1 MPKNTVEETS
11 SSIERNRSA
20 GSTLRIRDPSN
31 SYKCYDSIPT
41 PSPIS
46 PQSSAHNSLET
57 THLRSQ
63 SQNSCASTT
72 TATAKNRNHECK
84 SAASQNSLQR
94 AASLD
99 SLVNSSEQE
108 TSEEDDVERLSDS
121 DSLLELTQI
130 KNETSHHH
138 LRQSDLAQ
146 LRNDDPQNEIV
157 IKAYLE
163 KSHKKCD
170 YKNCGFKRPDSYNS
184 NFNQEDPIMPS
195 PLKFLGPHTHPASNN
210 GTVSLVSSN
219 KSNRRNS
226 IASASSVPKMETI
239 LEEPIEAKVSVKEI
253 LARFETLR
261 EAAEVNLITF
271 YLHINCANN
280 YSLSRNKTHKLIQK

>member
-1 MPKNTVEETS
+1 MPKSTIDDSS

-31 SYKCYDSIPT
+31 TYKCYDSIPT
-41 PSPIS
+41 PSPITPS
-46 PQSSAHNSLET
+46 LTNIESHNSCSGNNN
-57 THLRSQ
+57 RPNSQ
-63 SQNSCASTT
+63 S
-72 TATAKNRNHECK
+72 KNHRNECK
-84 SAASQNSLQR
+84 SSASQNSLQR

-108 TSEEDDVERLSDS
+108 TSEEDDPERLSDS
-121 DSLLELTQI
+121 DSILELAQI
-130 KNETSHHH
+130 TGTNNIEHP
-138 LRQSDLAQ
+138 RQSDLA
-146 LRNDDPQNEIV
+146 LLKNIDPQNETV

-170 YKNCGFKRPDSYNS
+170 YKNCGFKRPDEL
-184 NFNQEDPIMPS
+184 FQQEEPIKPS
-195 PLKFLGPHTHPASNN
+195 PIKNIGSQSNCN
-210 GTVSLVSSN
+210 GTVSSV

-226 IASASSVPKMETI
+226 IASSSSVPKMETI

-261 EAAEVNLITF
+261 EAAEVNEK
-271 YLHINCANN
+271 NN
-280 YSLSRNKTHKLIQK
+280 TQLF

>member
-1 MPKNTVEETS
+1 MPKNTVEEIS

-46 PQSSAHNSLET
+46 PQTPTNNSLET
-57 THLRSQ
+57 NHIRSN
-63 SQNSCASTT
+63 SQNSIVSITT
-72 TATAKNRNHECK
+72 TTKNRNNECK

-108 TSEEDDVERLSDS
+108 TSEEDDAERLSDS

-130 KNETSHHH
+130 NEANHHH

-146 LRNDDPQNEIV
+146 LKNDDPQNETV

-170 YKNCGFKRPDSYNS
+170 YKNCGFKRPDSCNNNS
-184 NFNQEDPIMPS
+184 NNNNQEDPIMPS
-195 PLKFLGPHTHPASNN
+195 PLKFLGPHPHHGTNNNN
-210 GTVSLVSSN
+210 GTLSSVTSN

-261 EAAEVNLITF
+261 EAAEVN
-271 YLHINCANN
+271 
-280 YSLSRNKTHKLIQK
+280 

>member
-1 MPKNTVEETS
+1 MPKSTIDDSS

-31 SYKCYDSIPT
+31 TYKCYDSIPT
-41 PSPIS
+41 PSPIT
-46 PQSSAHNSLET
+46 PSLTNIESNNNCNNNN
-57 THLRSQ
+57 RPNSQ
-63 SQNSCASTT
+63 S
-72 TATAKNRNHECK
+72 KNHRNECK
-84 SAASQNSLQR
+84 SSASQNSLQR

-108 TSEEDDVERLSDS
+108 TSEEDDPERLSDS
-121 DSLLELTQI
+121 DSILELAQI
-130 KNETSHHH
+130 TGTNNIEHP
-138 LRQSDLAQ
+138 RQSDLA
-146 LRNDDPQNEIV
+146 LLKNIDPQNETV

-170 YKNCGFKRPDSYNS
+170 YKNCGFKRPDELEQEEPIKASPIKIIGS
-184 NFNQEDPIMPS
+184 N
-195 PLKFLGPHTHPASNN
+195 GN
-210 GTVSLVSSN
+210 GTVSSV

-226 IASASSVPKMETI
+226 IASSSSVPKMETI

-261 EAAEVNLITF
+261 EAAEVNEISTIQSLLITLT
-271 YLHINCANN
+271 YIHIFTATNCWLYNCIHIKI
-280 YSLSRNKTHKLIQK
+280 SCS

>member
-1 MPKNTVEETS
+1 MPKSTVEEIS

-46 PQSSAHNSLET
+46 PQTPTNNSLET
-57 THLRSQ
+57 THLRSH
-63 SQNSCASTT
+63 SQNSIASTT
-72 TATAKNRNHECK
+72 TANKNRNHECK

-108 TSEEDDVERLSDS
+108 TSEEDDAERLSDS

-130 KNETSHHH
+130 NEANHHH

-146 LRNDDPQNEIV
+146 LRNDDPQNETV

-170 YKNCGFKRPDSYNS
+170 YKNCGFKRPDSCNNNNS
-184 NFNQEDPIMPS
+184 QEDPIMPS
-195 PLKFLGPHTHPASNN
+195 PLKFLGPHSHHGTNN
-210 GTVSLVSSN
+210 GTLSSVTSN

-261 EAAEVNLITF
+261 EAAEVNHDF
-271 YLHINCANN
+271 KALHIII
-280 YSLSRNKTHKLIQK
+280 KITE